1 MPPIDIESGAIGIP
15 TLTCIEFLVIPAS
28 RCPPSPPTML
38 PCRDPDCRCC
48 WCTGGIAL
56 LEAVAAAM
64 SAAFIPPPTIVALML
79 PDRSAE
85 AVADDAE

>member
-1 MPPIDIESGAIGIP
+1 
-15 TLTCIEFLVIPAS
+15 
-28 RCPPSPPTML
+28 ML
-38 PCRDPDCRCC
+38 PCRDPDNSPTRFSRCC